1 MAVRAMRELQLSMF
15 TIVASVV
22 VGVFG
27 MIFLT
32 I

>member
-1 MAVRAMRELQLSMF
+1 MRELQLSMF

-22 VGVFG
+22 VGLFG